1 MFSKVGL
8 LKKSTDE
15 NRFGQIHISHK
26 EKFTQSKLLLLVYYN
41 IKSQYVVQENPIFN
55 KKDTMILPAKKRNDG
70 KQNDYKR
77 KQLQIIFFCAGDKS
91 LKLLTHNAHPSRH
104 RRSL

>member
-1 MFSKVGL
+1 M
-8 LKKSTDE
+8 T
-15 NRFGQIHISHK
+15 
-26 EKFTQSKLLLLVYYN
+26 
-41 IKSQYVVQENPIFN
+41 
-55 KKDTMILPAKKRNDG
+55 LPAKKRNDG

>member
-1 MFSKVGL
+1 MKTGL
-8 LKKSTDE
+8 V
-15 NRFGQIHISHK
+15 RFISYNHILHK
-26 EKFTQSKLLLLVYYN
+26 ENFTQGKLLLLVYYN

-77 KQLQIIFFCAGDKS
+77 KQLQIIFFCAGNKGF
-91 LKLLTHNAHPSRH
+91 KLLTHNAHPSRH
-104 RRSL
+104 RQSL